1 MTDTAART
9 QTHGT
14 FVLERHYAATLDRVW
29 AAFAD
34 ADVKAQWFGGGDFTD
49 TEVSEDFRVGGVA
62 INNGTMDGRRSEF
75 RATYTDIVDRERIVY
90 VYDMWSDGVHASTS
104 ITTVVL
110 EATTDGTHLTFTEQ
124 GVHLDGVHGPGPDA
138 AAGRE
143 HGTGWLLDRIRGV
156 VERGEDARDA

>member
-1 MTDTAART
+1 MTDTTPRT
-9 QTHGT
+9 QTHAT
-14 FVLERHYAATLDRVW
+14 FVLERDYAAPLDRVW

-34 ADVKAQWFGGGDFTD
+34 AEVKARWFGPDDIEDLEFA
-49 TEVSEDFRVGGVA
+49 EDFRVGGIAV
-62 INNGTMDGRRSEF
+62 NNGTMDGRRSEF

-110 EATTDGTHLTFTEQ
+110 EDTGAGTHLTFTEQ
-124 GVHLDGVHGPGPDA
+124 GVHLDGVHGPGPEA

-143 HGTGWLLDRIRGV
+143 HGTGWLLDRIGPV
-156 VERGEDARDA
+156 VEQA